1 MNEIDFRDIL
11 LTIVGLVCA
20 ALVIV
25 CFAGCTGPRV
35 VTVVE
40 QRDSIRTEYRTD
52 SLYFYEKDSVFIK
65 QSGDTVYI
73 DKWHLRFRDVARTDT
88 VVSVR
93 EVEKPVIQEVVTERR
108 YIPRWVWWL
117 VGANCLLVVAGAV
130 KLYLKFK
137 PI

>member
-20 ALVIV
+20 TLVIV

-40 QRDSIRTEYRTD
+40 QRASIRTEYRTD
-52 SLYFYEKDSVFIK
+52 SITIYAKDSVFIK
-65 QSGDTVYI
+65 QAGDTVFV
-73 DKWHLRFRDVARTDT
+73 DKWHIRYRDVSRTDT
-88 VVSVR
+88 VVSVK
-93 EVEKPVIQEVVTERR
+93 EVEKPVIQQVEVATR

-117 VGANCLLVVAGAV
+117 VAANCLLVVAGAV

-137 PI
+137 PF